1 MKLNI
6 KAKNFNLTDDITRES
21 EKKFDRLDKYFHE
34 EEELDLKFAKEGVD
48 FEVEATV
55 FLDNGT
61 ILRAEAADQSYQNA
75 IDRVIDALVR
85 QIRKHKTRLQR
96 DRKTGESIKFEALD
110 LYESD
115 EEKQDEEEIK
125 IAREKSIP
133 VKPMSAEEA
142 ILQME
147 LLNHNFFVYQD
158 AEDMEIRVVYK
169 RRKGD
174 YGMIVPTK

>member
-6 KAKNFNLTDDITRES
+6 KAKNFELTDDITRKS

-34 EEELDLKFAKEGVD
+34 EEKMDLRFAKEGIGFV
-48 FEVEATV
+48 VEATI
-55 FLDNGT
+55 FLDGGT
-61 ILRAEAADQSYQNA
+61 ILRAEAYEESYENA

-85 QIRKHKTRLQR
+85 QIRKYKTRLQK
-96 DRKTGESIKFEALD
+96 DRQTGESIKFEAFD
-110 LYESD
+110 LSD
-115 EEKQDEEEIK
+115 NDNEEVEEDIK
-125 IAREKSIP
+125 IARKKTIP

-158 AEDMEIRVVYK
+158 AEDMDVRVVYK

-174 YGMIVPTK
+174 YGLIVPER

>member
-6 KAKNFNLTDDITRES
+6 KAKNFNLTDDIVKES
-21 EKKFDRLDKYFHE
+21 EKKFDRLDKYFHDE
-34 EEELDLKFAKEGVD
+34 ESMDLKFAKEGVG
-48 FEVEATV
+48 FEVEATM
-55 FLDNGT
+55 FLDGGT
-61 ILRAEAADQSYQNA
+61 ILRAEAYEETYENA

-96 DRKTGESIKFEALD
+96 DRQTGESIKFEAF
-110 LYESD
+110 EAQEFE
-115 EEKQDEEEIK
+115 EEKEEEIK
-125 IAREKSIP
+125 IAREKTIP

-158 AEDMEIRVVYK
+158 AEDMEVRVVYK
-169 RRKGD
+169 RKKGD
-174 YGMIVPTK
+174 YGLIVPTR

>member
-6 KAKNFNLTDDITRES
+6 KAKNFNLTDDIVRES
-21 EKKFDRLDKYFHE
+21 EKKFDRLDKYFHDE
-34 EEELDLKFAKEGVD
+34 ESMDLKFAKEGVG
-48 FEVEATV
+48 FEVEATM
-55 FLDNGT
+55 FLDGGT
-61 ILRAEAADQSYQNA
+61 ILRAEAYEETYENA

-96 DRKTGESIKFEALD
+96 DRQTGESIKFEAFKAQD
-110 LYESD
+110 FAE
-115 EEKQDEEEIK
+115 EEKEEDIK
-125 IAREKSIP
+125 IAREKTIP
-133 VKPMSAEEA
+133 VKPMGAEEA

-158 AEDMEIRVVYK
+158 AEDMEVRVVYK

-174 YGMIVPTK
+174 YGLIVPTR

>member
-6 KAKNFNLTDDITRES
+6 KAKNFNLTDDIVRES
-21 EKKFDRLDKYFHE
+21 EKKFDRLDKYFHDE
-34 EEELDLKFAKEGVD
+34 ESMDLKFAKEGVG
-48 FEVEATV
+48 FEVEATM
-55 FLDNGT
+55 FLDGGT
-61 ILRAEAADQSYQNA
+61 ILRAEAYEETYENA

-96 DRKTGESIKFEALD
+96 DRQTGESIKFEAF
-110 LYESD
+110 EAQEFE
-115 EEKQDEEEIK
+115 EEKEEDIK
-125 IAREKSIP
+125 IAREKTIP

-158 AEDMEIRVVYK
+158 AEDMEVRVVYK
-169 RRKGD
+169 RKKGD
-174 YGMIVPTK
+174 YGLIVPTR

>member
-6 KAKNFNLTDDITRES
+6 KAKNFNLTDDIVRES
-21 EKKFDRLDKYFHE
+21 EKKFDRLDKYFHDE
-34 EEELDLKFAKEGVD
+34 ESMDLKFAKEGVG
-48 FEVEATV
+48 FEVEATM
-55 FLDNGT
+55 FLDGGT
-61 ILRAEAADQSYQNA
+61 ILRAEAYEETYENA

-96 DRKTGESIKFEALD
+96 DRQTGESIKFEAF
-110 LYESD
+110 EAQEFE
-115 EEKQDEEEIK
+115 EEKEEEIK
-125 IAREKSIP
+125 IAREKTIP

-158 AEDMEIRVVYK
+158 AEDMEVRVVYK
-169 RRKGD
+169 RKKGD
-174 YGMIVPTK
+174 YGLIVPTR

>member
-6 KAKNFNLTDDITRES
+6 KAKNFNLTDDIVRES
-21 EKKFDRLDKYFHE
+21 KKKFDRLDKYFHE
-34 EEELDLKFAKEGVD
+34 EESMDLKFAKEGIG
-48 FEVEATV
+48 FEVEATM
-55 FLDNGT
+55 FLDGGT
-61 ILRAEAADQSYQNA
+61 ILRAEAYEETYENA

-96 DRKTGESIKFEALD
+96 DRQTGESIKFEAF
-110 LYESD
+110 EVKEFE
-115 EEKQDEEEIK
+115 EEKEEDIK
-125 IAREKSIP
+125 IAREKTIP

-158 AEDMEIRVVYK
+158 AEDMEVRVVYK
-169 RRKGD
+169 RKKGD
-174 YGMIVPTK
+174 YGLIVPTR

>member
-6 KAKNFNLTDDITRES
+6 KAKNFNLTDDIVRES
-21 EKKFDRLDKYFHE
+21 EKKFDRLDKYFHDE
-34 EEELDLKFAKEGVD
+34 ESMDLRFAKEGVG
-48 FEVEATV
+48 FEAEATM
-55 FLDNGT
+55 FLDGGT
-61 ILRAEAADQSYQNA
+61 ILRGEAYEETYENA

-85 QIRKHKTRLQR
+85 QIKKHKTRLQR
-96 DRKTGESIKFEALD
+96 DRQTGESIKFEAF
-110 LYESD
+110 EAPEFE
-115 EEKQDEEEIK
+115 EEKEEDIK
-125 IAREKSIP
+125 IAREKTIP

-158 AEDMEIRVVYK
+158 AEDMEVRVVYK

-174 YGMIVPTK
+174 YGLIVPTR

>member
-6 KAKNFNLTDDITRES
+6 KAKNFNLTDDIVRES

-34 EEELDLKFAKEGVD
+34 EESMDLKFAKEGIG
-48 FEVEATV
+48 FEVEATM
-55 FLDNGT
+55 FLDGGT
-61 ILRAEAADQSYQNA
+61 ILRAEAYEESYENA

-96 DRKTGESIKFEALD
+96 DRQTGESIKFEAF
-110 LYESD
+110 EVQEFE
-115 EEKQDEEEIK
+115 EEKEEDIK
-125 IAREKSIP
+125 IAREKTIP

-158 AEDMEIRVVYK
+158 AEDMEVRVVYK
-169 RRKGD
+169 RKKGD
-174 YGMIVPTK
+174 YGLIVPTR

>member
-6 KAKNFNLTDDITRES
+6 KAKNFNLTDDIVKES
-21 EKKFDRLDKYFHE
+21 EKKFDRLDKYFHKE
-34 EEELDLKFAKEGVD
+34 EEMDLKFAKEGVG
-48 FEVEATV
+48 FVLESTM
-55 FLDNGT
+55 FLNGT
-61 ILRAEAADQSYQNA
+61 ILRAEAYEETYENA

-96 DRKTGESIKFEALD
+96 SRQTGESIKFEAFD
-110 LYESD
+110 IAD
-115 EEKQDEEEIK
+115 EDEYSDEEEIK
-125 IAREKSIP
+125 IAREKTIP

-158 AEDMEIRVVYK
+158 AEDMEVRVVYK
-169 RRKGD
+169 RKKGD
-174 YGMIVPTK
+174 YGLIVPTR

>member
-6 KAKNFNLTDDITRES
+6 KAKNFTLTDDIVRES
-21 EKKFDRLDKYFHE
+21 EKKFDRLDKYFHDE
-34 EEELDLKFAKEGVD
+34 ESMDLKFAKEGIGY
-48 FEVEATV
+48 ELEATM
-55 FLDNGT
+55 FLDGGT
-61 ILRAEAADQSYQNA
+61 ILRAEAYEETYENA

-96 DRKTGESIKFEALD
+96 DRQTGDSIKFEAFD
-110 LYESD
+110 SEAKAD
-115 EEKQDEEEIK
+115 EKEEEIK
-125 IAREKSIP
+125 IAREKTIP

-158 AEDMEIRVVYK
+158 AEDMEVRVVYK
-169 RRKGD
+169 RKKGD
-174 YGMIVPTK
+174 YGLIVPTR

>member
-6 KAKNFNLTDDITRES
+6 KAKNFNLTDDIRLES

-34 EEELDLKFAKEGVD
+34 EEDMDLRFAKEGIGY
-48 FEVEATV
+48 EAEATM
-55 FLDNGT
+55 FLDGGT
-61 ILRAEAADQSYQNA
+61 ILRAESFEETYENA

-96 DRKTGESIKFEALD
+96 DRKTGESIKFETFD
-110 LYESD
+110 L
-115 EEKQDEEEIK
+115 EEEIDEKEEDIK
-125 IAREKSIP
+125 IAREKTIP
-133 VKPMSAEEA
+133 VKPMGAEEA

-158 AEDMEIRVVYK
+158 AEDMEVRVVYK
-169 RRKGD
+169 RNKGD
-174 YGMIVPTK
+174 YGLIVPTR

>member
-6 KAKNFNLTDDITRES
+6 KAKNFNLTDDIVRES

-34 EEELDLKFAKEGVD
+34 EESMDLKFAKEGIG
-48 FEVEATV
+48 FEVEATM
-55 FLDNGT
+55 FLDGGT
-61 ILRAEAADQSYQNA
+61 ILRAEAYEETYENA

-96 DRKTGESIKFEALD
+96 DRQTGESIKFEAF
-110 LYESD
+110 EVQEFE
-115 EEKQDEEEIK
+115 EEKEEDIK
-125 IAREKSIP
+125 IAREKTIP

-158 AEDMEIRVVYK
+158 AEDMEVRVVYK
-169 RRKGD
+169 RKKGD
-174 YGMIVPTK
+174 YGLIVPTR

>member
-6 KAKNFNLTDDITRES
+6 KAKNFTLTDDIRIES
-21 EKKFDRLDKYFHE
+21 EKKFDRLDKYFHDE
-34 EEELDLKFAKEGVD
+34 ENMDLKFAKEGNGFV
-48 FEVEATV
+48 VEATM
-55 FLDNGT
+55 FLDGGT
-61 ILRAEAADQSYQNA
+61 ILRAESYEETYENA

-96 DRKTGESIKFEALD
+96 NRQTGESIKFEAFD
-110 LYESD
+110 LEERP
-115 EEKQDEEEIK
+115 EEKEEEIK

-142 ILQME
+142 TLQME

-158 AEDMEIRVVYK
+158 AEDMEVRVVYK
-169 RRKGD
+169 RKKGD
-174 YGMIVPTK
+174 YGLIVPTR